1 MEKAIIKFNGGKLA
15 ILCHSCRAIIKEGA
29 EFTQEEKKYAK
40 GELRYISPQYC
51 VKCMLTRN

>member
-15 ILCHSCRAIIKEGA
+15 LLCHSCRVIIKEGK
-29 EFTQEEKKYAK
+29 EFTEEEKKYAK
-40 GELRYISPQYC
+40 GELTYICPQYC